1 MTQLIEA
8 IGWVILFFAGMIA
21 LVLLG
26 SLCVSLVGTIF
37 GTDQDTH
44 GFGMA
49 LPIVG
54 LVLFALPGLLVGW
67 SLVAYARH
75 KRSHYERAI

>member
-8 IGWVILFFAGMIA
+8 TGWVILLIAGMVA

-26 SLCVSLVGTIF
+26 SLFVSLAGSIF
-37 GTDQDTH
+37 SAAQDAH
-44 GFGMA
+44 GFGSV

-54 LVLFALPGLLVGW
+54 LVLFALPGILVGW
-67 SLVAYARH
+67 SLVAYAKRKKSRH
-75 KRSHYERAI
+75 ERAI